1 MTPCHF
7 LVTLSARTAKPFRDM
22 TVTTATRK
30 AGRKTDV
37 LARTGESVSKA
48 GAVPSHRSAQATLR
62 SRALKTKK
70 HLIDTSM
77 ALFLQRGYVAT
88 TIENIADAAE
98 VSRASFYTYFSS
110 KREIMMVAGHDCRIA
125 SLQLFEEFATLDPDD
140 LLPGTRAWVAKYFK
154 FLEQNG
160 GYLLMWQQAALQDP
174 ELRQPGLRGSL
185 KAAKVLA
192 KSLRDLGIAKSE
204 DDLLIR
210 SIAIM
215 SLLDRFWYHWWIV
228 KAPFTRKQ
236 VLDSLSTMIVAS
248 IKS

>member
-1 MTPCHF
+1 
-7 LVTLSARTAKPFRDM
+7 
-22 TVTTATRK
+22 VTTAAKK
-30 AGRKTDV
+30 AARESEASAKSGEGATKT
-37 LARTGESVSKA
+37 
-48 GAVPSHRSAQATLR
+48 GAVPLHRSAQAPLR

-70 HLIDTSM
+70 HLIETAM

-110 KREIMMVAGHDCRIA
+110 KREIMMVAGHDCRLA
-125 SLQLFEEFATLDPDD
+125 SWQLFEQFATIDRDN
-140 LLPGTRAWVAKYFK
+140 LLPGIRAWVAKYFK

-174 ELRQPGLRGSL
+174 ELRQPGMRGSL
-185 KAAKVLA
+185 RGAKILA
-192 KSLRDLGIAKSE
+192 RSLQDLGIARSE

-236 VLDSLSTMIVAS
+236 VLDNLSSMIAAS
-248 IKS
+248 IRD

>member
-1 MTPCHF
+1 
-7 LVTLSARTAKPFRDM
+7 M
-22 TVTTATRK
+22 TVTTAIRKVRQKADVPAK
-30 AGRKTDV
+30 AGGSAAKV
-37 LARTGESVSKA
+37 
-48 GAVPSHRSAQATLR
+48 GAVPSHRSAQAPLR
-62 SRALKTKK
+62 SRALKTKQ
-70 HLIDTSM
+70 HLIDTAM

-125 SLQLFEEFATLDPDD
+125 SWQLFEEFAKLDPDN

-174 ELRQPGLRGSL
+174 DLRQPGMRGSL
-185 KAAKVLA
+185 KSAKILA

-236 VLDSLSTMIVAS
+236 VLDNLSNMIVAS
-248 IKS
+248 IQN

>member
-1 MTPCHF
+1 
-7 LVTLSARTAKPFRDM
+7 M
-22 TVTTATRK
+22 TVTTAIRKVRQKADVPAK
-30 AGRKTDV
+30 AGGSAAKV
-37 LARTGESVSKA
+37 
-48 GAVPSHRSAQATLR
+48 GAVPSHRSAQAPLR
-62 SRALKTKK
+62 SRALKTKQ
-70 HLIDTSM
+70 HLIDTAM

-125 SLQLFEEFATLDPDD
+125 SWQLFEDFAKLDPDN

-174 ELRQPGLRGSL
+174 DLRQPGMRGSL
-185 KAAKVLA
+185 KSAKILA

-236 VLDSLSTMIVAS
+236 VLDNLSNMIVAS
-248 IKS
+248 IQN

>member
-1 MTPCHF
+1 MLQSSTNIKGMT
-7 LVTLSARTAKPFRDM
+7 L
-22 TVTTATRK
+22 TTAARK
-30 AGRKTDV
+30 AARKSEAPAKDGE
-37 LARTGESVSKA
+37 RTVKT
-48 GAVPSHRSAQATLR
+48 GAVPSHRSARAPLR

-70 HLIDTSM
+70 HLIETAM
-77 ALFLQRGYVAT
+77 TLFLQRGYVAT

-125 SLQLFEEFATLDPDD
+125 SWKLFEEFGTLDQDD
-140 LLPGTRAWVAKYFK
+140 LVPGTRAWVAKYFK

-160 GYLLMWQQAALQDP
+160 GYLLMWQQAALQEP
-174 ELRQPGLRGSL
+174 ELRQSGMRGSL
-185 KAAKVLA
+185 KGAKILA

-236 VLDSLSTMIVAS
+236 VLDNLSTMIVAS
-248 IKS
+248 IRD

>member
-1 MTPCHF
+1 
-7 LVTLSARTAKPFRDM
+7 M

-30 AGRKTDV
+30 VRQKAGV
-37 LARTGESVSKA
+37 PAKA
-48 GAVPSHRSAQATLR
+48 GGSAAKVGAVPSHRSAQAPLR

-70 HLIDTSM
+70 HLIDTAM

-125 SLQLFEEFATLDPDD
+125 SWQLFEDFAKLDPDN
-140 LLPGTRAWVAKYFK
+140 LLPGTRAWVARYFK

-185 KAAKVLA
+185 KGAKILA
-192 KSLRDLGIAKSE
+192 KSLRNLGFAKGE

-236 VLDSLSTMIVAS
+236 VLDNLSTMIVAS
-248 IKS
+248 IQN

>member
-1 MTPCHF
+1 MTGTP
-7 LVTLSARTAKPFRDM
+7 SAGKA
-22 TVTTATRK
+22 VRK
-30 AGRKTDV
+30 SKAPITN
-37 LARTGESVSKA
+37 GESVAKA
-48 GAVPSHRSAQATLR
+48 GTVPLHRSAKAPLR

-70 HLIDTSM
+70 HLIETAM
-77 ALFLQRGYVAT
+77 TLFLQRGYVAT
-88 TIENIADAAE
+88 TIENIADAAK

-125 SLQLFEEFATLDPDD
+125 SWQLFEEFATLDPAD

-174 ELRQPGLRGSL
+174 ELRQPGMRGSL
-185 KAAKVLA
+185 KSARILA
-192 KSLRDLGIAKSE
+192 KSLRNLGIAKNE

-236 VLDSLSTMIVAS
+236 VLDNLATMIVAS
-248 IKS
+248 IQN

>member
-1 MTPCHF
+1 
-7 LVTLSARTAKPFRDM
+7 M
-22 TVTTATRK
+22 TVTTAARK
-30 AGRKTDV
+30 AVRKSKASTKN
-37 LARTGESVSKA
+37 GESVAKI
-48 GAVPSHRSAQATLR
+48 GTVPLHRSAQAPLR

-70 HLIDTSM
+70 HLIETAM
-77 ALFLQRGYVAT
+77 ILFLQRGYVAT

-125 SLQLFEEFATLDPDD
+125 SWQLFEEFATLDPDD

-174 ELRQPGLRGSL
+174 EMRQPGMRGSL
-185 KAAKVLA
+185 KSAKILA
-192 KSLRDLGIAKSE
+192 KSLRSLGIAKSE

-236 VLDSLSTMIVAS
+236 VLDNLSTMIVAS
-248 IKS
+248 IRN

>member
-1 MTPCHF
+1 
-7 LVTLSARTAKPFRDM
+7 M
-22 TVTTATRK
+22 TVTTAAGKAVRK
-30 AGRKTDV
+30 SKASTKNS
-37 LARTGESVSKA
+37 ESVAKI
-48 GAVPSHRSAQATLR
+48 GTVPLHRSAQAPLR

-70 HLIDTSM
+70 HLIETAM
-77 ALFLQRGYVAT
+77 MLFLQRGYVAT

-125 SLQLFEEFATLDPDD
+125 SWQLFEEFATLDPQD

-174 ELRQPGLRGSL
+174 EMRQPGMRGSL
-185 KAAKVLA
+185 KGAKILS
-192 KSLRDLGIAKSE
+192 KSLRSLGIAKSE

-236 VLDSLSTMIVAS
+236 VLDNLSTMIVAS
-248 IKS
+248 IRN

>member
-1 MTPCHF
+1 MT
-7 LVTLSARTAKPFRDM
+7 TGAKKAARESEASVKNSEGAAK
-22 TVTTATRK
+22 T
-30 AGRKTDV
+30 
-37 LARTGESVSKA
+37 
-48 GAVPSHRSAQATLR
+48 GAVPLHRSAQAPLR

-70 HLIDTSM
+70 HLIETAM

-110 KREIMMVAGHDCRIA
+110 KREIMMVAGHDCRRA
-125 SLQLFEEFATLDPDD
+125 SWQLFEQFATIDRDN
-140 LLPGTRAWVAKYFK
+140 LLPGIRAWVAKYFK

-174 ELRQPGLRGSL
+174 ELRQPGMRGSL
-185 KAAKVLA
+185 RGAKILA
-192 KSLRDLGIAKSE
+192 RSLRDLGIARSE

-236 VLDSLSTMIVAS
+236 VLDNLSSMIAAS
-248 IKS
+248 IRD

>member
-1 MTPCHF
+1 
-7 LVTLSARTAKPFRDM
+7 
-22 TVTTATRK
+22 VTTGAKK
-30 AGRKTDV
+30 AARESEASVKNSEGAAKT
-37 LARTGESVSKA
+37 
-48 GAVPSHRSAQATLR
+48 GAVPLHRSAQAPLR

-70 HLIDTSM
+70 HLIETAM

-110 KREIMMVAGHDCRIA
+110 KREIMMVAGHDCRLA
-125 SLQLFEEFATLDPDD
+125 SWQLFEQFATIDRDN
-140 LLPGTRAWVAKYFK
+140 LLPGIRAWVAKYFK

-174 ELRQPGLRGSL
+174 ELRQPGMRGSL
-185 KAAKVLA
+185 RGAKILA
-192 KSLRDLGIAKSE
+192 RSLQDLGIARSE

-236 VLDSLSTMIVAS
+236 VLDNLSSMIAAS
-248 IKS
+248 IRA

>member
-1 MTPCHF
+1 
-7 LVTLSARTAKPFRDM
+7 M

-30 AGRKTDV
+30 VRQKAGV
-37 LARTGESVSKA
+37 PAKA
-48 GAVPSHRSAQATLR
+48 GGSAAKVGAVPSHRSAQAPLR

-70 HLIDTSM
+70 HLIDTAM

-125 SLQLFEEFATLDPDD
+125 SWQLFEDFAKLDPDN
-140 LLPGTRAWVAKYFK
+140 LLPGTRAWVARYFK

-174 ELRQPGLRGSL
+174 DLRQPGMRGSL
-185 KAAKVLA
+185 KSAKILA

-236 VLDSLSTMIVAS
+236 VLDNLSNMIVAS
-248 IKS
+248 IQN